1 MISSVVADMAT
12 TPLRTALGRT
22 KDAFMALEGA
32 PKATCVIGKIW
43 WSATWARDVLVGRR
57 ARRGSEEAKGPRRD
71 GLWITRVN
79 NDHSR
84 PSEPVATGRIAPLA
98 AYSRRLNSPPKG
110 EGAKSRWTRR
120 HTAIGARDRVLR
132 RTLLEALTGAFAE
145 TRRVIMVE
153 VMAAI
158 FLCVCCVSDATN
170 DAGTH
175 RLRAEKRKTEVANT
189 SLVFVDKRSRSVD
202 TRETDPRF

>member
-1 MISSVVADMAT
+1 MAT

-32 PKATCVIGKIW
+32 PKATCVIGKNLVV
-43 WSATWARDVLVGRR
+43 SDVGSGC
-57 ARRGSEEAKGPRRD
+57 ARRKARAARFRGGERTATRWTVDHESQQRSFPTVRTRRD
-71 GLWITRVN
+71 RS
-79 NDHSR
+79 HR
-84 PSEPVATGRIAPLA
+84 PSRGP
-98 AYSRRLNSPPKG
+98 SRRLNSPPKG

-158 FLCVCCVSDATN
+158 FLCVCCVSDAAN
-170 DAGTH
+170 DASTH

-189 SLVFVDKRSRSVD
+189 SLVLWIR
-202 TRETDPRF
+202 DPGRLQ

>member
-1 MISSVVADMAT
+1 MVVSDV
-12 TPLRTALGRT
+12 GS
-22 KDAFMALEGA
+22 G
-32 PKATCVIGKIW
+32 C
-43 WSATWARDVLVGRR
+43 ARRKR

-98 AYSRRLNSPPKG
+98 AHSRRLNSPPKG

-158 FLCVCCVSDATN
+158 FLSVCCVSDAAN
-170 DAGTH
+170 EASTH
-175 RLRAEKRKTEVANT
+175 GLRAEKRKTEVANT
-189 SLVFVDKRSRSVD
+189 SLVLWIRDSGRLQTHERNRPSFFRKEGCPAGKRGGK
-202 TRETDPRF
+202 